1 MHSSKKGGKMILG
14 ANELGE
20 RINSGGIVVEDGI
33 YRMVPLIISPEPV
46 HIEGVSIDVKLD
58 RVFYLPSQSDKPAYL
73 GIKKRFVPPE
83 SEVYFDSDD
92 TVRLYPGYY
101 LVQTIEWINNHIDL
115 VGDIRTRT
123 TLFRSGAILLTSII
137 SPNYQGKLT
146 FGLQV
151 HRVLILERK
160 ARIASITF
168 HKVSGI
174 PLLYTGPWQGGKV
187 TAIED

>member
-1 MHSSKKGGKMILG
+1 MILG

-20 RINSGGIVVEDGI
+20 RISSGGIVVENGI
-33 YRMVPLIISPEPV
+33 YRMAPLIVSPEPV

-58 RVFYLPSQSDKPAYL
+58 HVFYLSNQTDKSAYL
-73 GIKKRFVPPE
+73 GVKKRFVP
-83 SEVYFDSDD
+83 SEIEISFNSDD
-92 TVRLYPGYY
+92 TVCLYPGYY
-101 LVQTIEWINNHIDL
+101 LVQTVEWINNHIDL

-137 SPNYQGKLT
+137 SPNYQGQLT
-146 FGLQV
+146 FGLQI

-187 TAIED
+187 TAREE